1 MATKKN
7 KKTLITPTKA
17 ICLSIGQLSPA
28 KLKTILSIRTKSIK
42 ISNAMVK
49 SCFKHDF
56 LKLPKYSKKIIQK
69 EYTSPF
75 QKKIKKGVLNKAYID
90 KVRSSVESSLW
101 EQYKNSIK
109 SLCYAMLF
117 ILLIKKIIIQNPLSL
132 KQREKD

>member
-1 MATKKN
+1 MTNKKN

-56 LKLPKYSKKIIQK
+56 LKLTEYSKEIIQK

-75 QKKIKKGVLNKAYID
+75 QKKIKKGLLNKAYID

-101 EQYKNSIK
+101 DLHNLLHHHSQSPTPKGMGLKK
-109 SLCYAMLF
+109 ST
-117 ILLIKKIIIQNPLSL
+117 N
-132 KQREKD
+132 